1 MILPEAIHLVTV
13 SPHVSVSAARSQ
25 VALDFIE
32 MRLFCILAVSL
43 SASLASSP
51 ASADLGALGVT
62 ESSTASVDALASTVT
77 SVVPTGGSEVAVT
90 TLAPVAPVASLV
102 DLCRDGA
109 CFAGRNLRRS
119 AGVCYDG
126 VCCAAGA
133 TRDAVVWSIEKFDSL
148 PIEQQ
153 VLLMQSGL
161 MLYRAGKVYLTLS
174 GVGIPCTIVSVVAGM
189 GAQDLLIA
197 ALIAFVRSG
206 APQGVEAQNL
216 ATAMKACRSP
226 DDC

>member
-1 MILPEAIHLVTV
+1 MIWNPSEGI
-13 SPHVSVSAARSQ
+13 
-25 VALDFIE
+25 
-32 MRLFCILAVSL
+32 
-43 SASLASSP
+43 
-51 ASADLGALGVT
+51 DLGFFVVRYYSLMFVIAFGLGWYIMKKIFDR
-62 ESSTASVDALASTVT
+62 EN
-77 SVVPTGGSEVAVT
+77 E
-90 TLAPVAPVASLV
+90 
-102 DLCRDGA
+102 
-109 CFAGRNLRRS
+109 
-119 AGVCYDG
+119 
-126 VCCAAGA
+126 
-133 TRDAVVWSIEKFDSL
+133 SIEKLDSL